1 MDDDDQFL
9 NQVLSGI
16 SEAEIITIFFPLL
29 GRSLVVDTRHNEDA
43 GQLVK
48 VMSQVSSMDERIASI
63 QQIRPEFGKIR
74 SILGVPWVKSI
85 NSLAEQGV
93 AEQLAKRLVESG
105 MSRRESES
113 TIANA
118 VRELSRIERR
128 AFVAMIR
135 GEGYRTIWSAPQ

>member
-29 GRSLVVDTRHNEDA
+29 GRSLVVDTRHSDDA
-43 GQLVK
+43 GQMVK
-48 VMSQVSSMDERIASI
+48 VMSQVGSMDERITSI
-63 QQIRPEFGKIR
+63 QQIRPQFGKIR

-85 NSLAEQGV
+85 NSLEEQGV

-105 MSRRESES
+105 MPRHDAEV
-113 TIANA
+113 TIRNA
-118 VRELSRIERR
+118 AHELSRIERR
-128 AFVAMIR
+128 SYIAMIR
-135 GEGYRTIWSAPQ
+135 GEGYRTIWSAQQ